1 MQQLE
6 EEKAKLMKES
16 YDRKQDEINENLK
29 MIQQLEIELA
39 EAR

>member
-1 MQQLE
+1 MQQIE
-6 EEKAKLMKES
+6 EEKQKLMKES
-16 YDRKQDEINENLK
+16 YDRKQEEINENLK